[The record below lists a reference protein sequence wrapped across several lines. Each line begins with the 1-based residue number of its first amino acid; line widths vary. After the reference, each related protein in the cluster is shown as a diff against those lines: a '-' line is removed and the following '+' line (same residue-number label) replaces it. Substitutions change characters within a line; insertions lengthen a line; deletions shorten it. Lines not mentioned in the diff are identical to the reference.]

1 MTQTEHVHKL
11 IDALHHLERECNK
24 LPRIPRPMQQ
34 ALDHAR
40 ISARNAEEWG
50 KRSATVQG
58 ELFSSTPPAGLIPT
72 GKRDTSLGAAAFQA
86 KSGKAASDRTR
97 ILSALARA
105 PSTTD
110 SLEARLALS
119 HQTCSARVHGLN
131 KDGLI
136 ADSTRRERT
145 RAGRQAIVW
154 EVTPKG
160 REALRGVNRG

>member
-1 MTQTEHVHKL
+1 MTQ
-11 IDALHHLERECNK
+11 
-24 LPRIPRPMQQ
+24 
-34 ALDHAR
+34 
-40 ISARNAEEWG
+40 SARETSKPDSRQTKKA
-50 KRSATVQG
+50 Q
-58 ELFSSTPPAGLIPT
+58 LI
-72 GKRDTSLGAAAFQA
+72 KLLQA

>member
-1 MTQTEHVHKL
+1 MNQTEHIHKL
-11 IDALHHLERECNK
+11 IDAIHHLEREANK
-24 LPRIPRPMQQ
+24 SGRLTRGMQQ

-40 ISARNAEEWG
+40 ITVRNAEEWG

-58 ELFSSTPPAGLIPT
+58 ELFTSTPPAGLIPT
-72 GKRDTSLGAAAFQA
+72 GRADTSLGAAAFQA
-86 KSGKAASDRTR
+86 KSGKATSDRGR
-97 ILSALARA
+97 ILHALARSA
-105 PSTTD
+105 STTD
-110 SLEARLALS
+110 SLEARLSMS

-136 ADSTRRERT
+136 ADSTRRQRT

-160 REALRGVNRG
+160 REALRGQG